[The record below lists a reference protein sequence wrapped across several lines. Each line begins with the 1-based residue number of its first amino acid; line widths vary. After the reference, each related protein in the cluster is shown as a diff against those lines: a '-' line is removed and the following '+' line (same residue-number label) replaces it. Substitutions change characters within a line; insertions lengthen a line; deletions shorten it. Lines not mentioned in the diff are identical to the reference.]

1 MRIAPD
7 MTALVGN
14 TPLVRLNKVT
24 KGCPGTVTAKLET
37 YNPCASVK
45 DRIGVHMLRKAAR
58 EGRIGPQT
66 LIVEPTSGNTGIGL
80 AFMCAVQGYR
90 LVLTMPENMSA
101 ERRKLL
107 EGWGAEVVLTPAA
120 EGIPGAVAQA
130 ERIAAGTTDSFMPQQ
145 FANPANPEAH
155 ALTTA
160 EEIWR
165 DTEGLVTTFVAGVG
179 SGGTITGVGR
189 VLKQRN
195 PAVHCVG
202 VEPAG
207 SPVLSGGERGPHAIQ
222 GIGAGFVPQVLDT
235 RMLDDVVPVSDAE
248 ALDMARRLMREEG
261 IACGISSGAIV
272 HAAVEIA
279 RRKDSTGTLA
289 VCIICDTAE
298 RYLSTELFGS

>member
-24 KGCPGTVTAKLET
+24 KGCPGIIAAKLEM

-45 DRIGVHMLRKAAR
+45 DRIGVHMLRKAAH

-107 EGWGAEVVLTPAA
+107 DGMGAEVVLTPAD
-120 EGIPGAVAQA
+120 EGIAGAVAQA
-130 ERIAAGTTDSFMPQQ
+130 ERIVEDTADSFMPHQ

-165 DTEGLVTTFVAGVG
+165 DTEGQLSTFVAGVG

-195 PAVHCVG
+195 PAVRCVG
-202 VEPAG
+202 VEPSG

-222 GIGAGFVPQVLDT
+222 GIGAGFVPEVLETAVLDE
-235 RMLDDVVPVSDAE
+235 VVPVSDAV

-272 HAAVEIA
+272 HAAVKAAQRE
-279 RRKDSTGTLA
+279 DSPDALV